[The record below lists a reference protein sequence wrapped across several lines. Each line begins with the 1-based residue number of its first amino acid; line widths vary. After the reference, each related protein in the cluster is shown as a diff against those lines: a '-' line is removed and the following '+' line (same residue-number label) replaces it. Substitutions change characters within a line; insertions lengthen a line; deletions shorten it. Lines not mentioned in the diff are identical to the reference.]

1 MMADVIWGSIGVLA
15 SALQEKKFSAVEL
28 TKTFIKRIELY
39 DSKTNAILN
48 INPKAIET
56 AKKLDEDLAKGNIRG
71 PLHGIPVM
79 VKDNINTTDQ
89 MPTTA
94 GSLALR
100 ENFAKKDAFLVKK
113 LRLSGAIILAKTNLS
128 EWANFRS
135 VRSVSGW
142 SSAGGQSRNPYALDR
157 TPGGS
162 SSGSGAAASS
172 GYCPAA
178 IGTETSGSIVNPA
191 AMNGVVG
198 IKPTVGL
205 ISRTGIAPISFSQ
218 DTAGPLT
225 RSVADAARILT
236 ILAGTDY
243 TDPKTGNSD
252 KFKKNYFYFLNDH
265 GLKGKRIG
273 LAINYCGFD
282 ERVDKVIEE
291 SILAIKC
298 AGADVIETELVS
310 VSEIREFEF
319 EVLLHEFKSGINKY
333 LAGQK
338 LQNKISNLKDLI
350 EFNIQFSES
359 TMPYFP
365 QDIFEMALE
374 KDNLECSSYKE
385 ALFNCETVSRKNGID
400 KTLREKN
407 LDAIML
413 PTAGLPWLIDFVN
426 GDNRRGTSAAAAAV
440 AGYPNVS
447 VPAGYVYGLPINI
460 SFVGKKWSEAKLIE
474 IASGFEKVAP
484 ERIEPKFQN
493 SAAIMPYGKG
503 CTRSS
508 FQKIDITKRPV
519 W

>member
-1 MMADVIWGSIGVLA
+1 MENGIWESIGALA
-15 SALQEKKFSAVEL
+15 SALKKRRFSAVEL
-28 TKTFIKRIELY
+28 TDAFIKRIEAN
-39 DSKTNAILN
+39 DNQTNAILN
-48 INPKAIET
+48 MNPDAIKI
-56 AKKLDEDLAKGNIRG
+56 AMKRDKDLAKGAILG

-79 VKDNINTTDQ
+79 VKDNINTSDQ

-94 GSLALR
+94 GSLALQ
-100 ENFAKKDAFLVKK
+100 ENFAKKDAFLVNK

-135 VRSVSGW
+135 VRSVTGW

-162 SSGSGAAASS
+162 SSGSGVAASC

-205 ISRTGIAPISFSQ
+205 ISRTGIVPISFSQ
-218 DTAGPLT
+218 DTAGPLA

-236 ILAGTDY
+236 ILAGTDHS
-243 TDPKTGNSD
+243 DPKTENSD
-252 KFKKNYFYFLNDH
+252 KLKKNYCNFLNDH

-282 ERVDKVIEE
+282 ERVDRVIEE
-291 SILAIKC
+291 SISAIKYS
-298 AGADVIETELVS
+298 GADVIETELVA
-310 VSEIREFEF
+310 VSKIREFEF
-319 EVLLHEFKSGINKY
+319 EVLLHEFKTGINQY
-333 LAGQK
+333 LSGQK
-338 LQNKISNLKDLI
+338 LQNKIRNLTDLI
-350 EFNIQFSES
+350 EFNVRFSDT

-365 QDIFEMALE
+365 QDIFEMAIA
-374 KDNLECSSYKE
+374 KDDLECRLYKE
-385 ALFNCETVSRKNGID
+385 AMLNCQKVSRKNGID
-400 KTLREKN
+400 KTLKEKD

-440 AGYPNVS
+440 AGYPNIS
-447 VPAGYVYGLPINI
+447 VPAGYIYGLPVNI

-474 IASGFEKVAP
+474 IASGFEKVSP

-493 SAAIMPYGKG
+493 SAEIIPYGKG
-503 CTRSS
+503 CVPSNL
-508 FQKIDITKRPV
+508 QKANVTQRPV